1 MVVARLKSI
10 IGSTSL
16 VLLFNAAFKV
26 QVAETSD
33 SKRKK
38 LKPSVATREAYLI
51 NDIISARKLEE
62 QLLSVQTLVLE
73 GGFDCS

>member
-1 MVVARLKSI
+1 M
-10 IGSTSL
+10 
-16 VLLFNAAFKV
+16 

-51 NDIISARKLEE
+51 NDILSARKLEE
-62 QLLSVQTLVLE
+62 QMLTVQNLAIE
-73 GGFDCS
+73 GGFS

>member
-1 MVVARLKSI
+1 M
-10 IGSTSL
+10 
-16 VLLFNAAFKV
+16 

-62 QLLSVQTLVLE
+62 QLLSVQNLVIE
-73 GGFDCS
+73 GGFDFS